1 MTETKER
8 RYYETLHSQ
17 ENVSV
22 TYLNNN
28 NVVARQHVF
37 FVSNTLEILQV
48 FKSHSNKLV
57 SA

>member
-1 MTETKER
+1 MIETKER

-17 ENVSV
+17 DDLSV

-28 NVVARQHVF
+28 NVVVRQHVF
-37 FVSNTLEILQV
+37 FISNTLEIFQV
-48 FKSHSNKLV
+48 LKNHSNKLV